1 MSSNRKN
8 KGDSRMSNVCEF
20 CRQRP
25 GPYVSLYG
33 NDICSECLAEE
44 EKELAEREENDA
56 DEGMALEVAS

>member
-1 MSSNRKN
+1 
-8 KGDSRMSNVCEF
+8 MSNVCEF